1 MVRSAIALAL
11 LMIAMNPLFA
21 AEWGYVAP
29 VIGKTPAGANIKGT
43 VEIDTTSVVRSGTL
57 VKAWFRQSYKKDV
70 VNPVASGKTLRRI
83 KLQYGFECD
92 QHKRALLR
100 IIYEDAAGE
109 TMYSA
114 SYPETEAKFEDV
126 IPDTT
131 GEAWLHEACKIANMQ
146 RAAGT
151 KPTKPSKP

>member
-1 MVRSAIALAL
+1 MKRPYALGILLALAQV
-11 LMIAMNPLFA
+11 ASA

-29 VIGKTPAGANIKGT
+29 VIGKTPAGAHIKGT

-57 VKAWFRQSYKKDV
+57 VKAWFRQSYKKDI
-70 VNPVASGKTLRRI
+70 VNPVAPAKTLRRV

-100 IIYEDAAGE
+100 ILYEDAAGE
-109 TMYSA
+109 TVYSA
-114 SYPETEAKFEDV
+114 SFPEAGAKFEDV

-131 GEAWLHEACKIANMQ
+131 GEAWLHEACRIAAMQ
-146 RAAGT
+146 RAAGA
-151 KPTKPSKP
+151 KS

>member
-1 MVRSAIALAL
+1 MNKYTVGMLLVVTQAAL
-11 LMIAMNPLFA
+11 A

-43 VEIDTTSVVRSGTL
+43 VEIDTTSVVRSGEL
-57 VKAWFRQSYKKDV
+57 VKAWFRQSYRKDV
-70 VNPVASGKTLRRI
+70 VNPVAAGKTLRRI

-100 IIYEDAAGE
+100 ILYEDAAGD
-109 TMYSA
+109 TVYAA
-114 SYPETEAKFEDV
+114 SFPEAGAKFEDV

-131 GEAWLHEACKIANMQ
+131 GEAWLHEACRIAAMQ
-146 RAAGT
+146 RAAGAR
-151 KPTKPSKP
+151 P

>member
-1 MVRSAIALAL
+1 MTRSMLAMAL
-11 LMIAMNPLFA
+11 IAMSTQPVFA

-29 VIGKTPAGANIKGT
+29 VIGKTPAGANIKGS

-70 VNPVASGKTLRRI
+70 VSPVAATKTLRRI

-92 QHKRALLR
+92 QRKRALLQV
-100 IIYEDAAGE
+100 IYEDAAGE
-109 TMYSA
+109 TVYSA
-114 SYPETEAKFEDV
+114 SYPEAGAKFEDV

-131 GEAWLHEACKIANMQ
+131 GEAWLHEACKIAIMR
-146 RAAGT
+146 RAAGA
-151 KPTKPSKP
+151 KP

>member
-1 MVRSAIALAL
+1 MGKRMAWFVLVAVAQVALS
-11 LMIAMNPLFA
+11 

-43 VEIDTTSVVRSGTL
+43 VEIDTTSVVRSGEL
-57 VKAWFRQSYKKDV
+57 VKAWFWQSYKKDV
-70 VNPVASGKTLRRI
+70 VNPVAPTKSLRRI
-83 KLQYGFECD
+83 KLQYGFECE

-100 IIYEDAAGE
+100 ILYEDAAGE
-109 TMYSA
+109 TLYSA
-114 SYPETEAKFEDV
+114 SYPETGAKFEDV

-131 GEAWLHEACKIANMQ
+131 GEAWLREACKIAIMQ

-151 KPTKPSKP
+151 TPAKH

>member
-1 MVRSAIALAL
+1 MKKSYLLCAL
-11 LMIAMNPLFA
+11 LAGVQGAAA

-29 VIGKTPAGANIKGT
+29 VIGKTPAGAGIKGT

-57 VKAWFRQSYKKDV
+57 VKAWFRQSYKKDI
-70 VNPVASGKTLRRI
+70 VNPVAPGKTLRRI

-109 TMYSA
+109 TVYTA
-114 SYPETEAKFEDV
+114 SFPEDGAKFEDV

-131 GEAWLHEACKIANMQ
+131 GEAWLQAACKIAIMQ
-146 RAAGT
+146 RAAGA
-151 KPTKPSKP
+151 KP

>member
-1 MVRSAIALAL
+1 MGLLLAAQFSA
-11 LMIAMNPLFA
+11 A

-29 VIGKTPAGANIKGT
+29 VIGRTPAGANIKGT
-43 VEIDTTSVVRSGTL
+43 VEIDTTSVVRSGEL

-70 VNPVASGKTLRRI
+70 INPVAAGKTLRRI

-100 IIYEDAAGE
+100 VIYEDAAGE
-109 TMYSA
+109 TVYST
-114 SYPETEAKFEDV
+114 SYPEAEAKFEDV

-131 GEAWLHEACKIANMQ
+131 GEAWLHEACKIAAMQ
-146 RAAGT
+146 RTAGV
-151 KPTKPSKP
+151 KH